1 MLGRGCEPPEP
12 KWKLKFPLASRR
24 HCWFQFADDAIVVV
38 DVSRGGTFIN
48 GTAVSRSKGSKLV
61 KGDIL
66 SLVTPVTSITETLL
80 DSKFC
85 AFKVHINTA
94 QLTSIKSDF
103 TNPTDTLGS
112 STDRPDRPLVSFPIA
127 RPLPVATSSSSGYVE
142 AQDFLERAG
151 LPTETE
157 ARNLSAEPEPEE
169 GPEENEKPEAAE
181 PQEPEQE
188 HSDQQVR
195 CVGIHV
201 CRLFRNDTEAN
212 IMFHCVSLC
221 IHYIMWCND
230 SCGGSPPPPVTHR
243 GHGNGGIA
251 LTTSTWIYCTRAAG
265 AVCNH

>member
-1 MLGRGCEPPEP
+1 MLGRGGCEPPEP

-48 GTAVSRSKGSKLV
+48 GTAVSREKKGSKLV

-66 SLVTPVTSITETLL
+66 SLVTPVTSTTETLL

-94 QLTSIKSDF
+94 QLTSIKSHS
-103 TNPTDTLGS
+103 TSPTDTLGS

-127 RPLPVATSSSSGYVE
+127 RPLPVSTSSSSGYVE
-142 AQDFLERAG
+142 
-151 LPTETE
+151 PTETE

-195 CVGIHV
+195 CLGIHV
-201 CRLFRNDTEAN
+201 CRLLETIRKQT
-212 IMFHCVSLC
+212 
-221 IHYIMWCND
+221 
-230 SCGGSPPPPVTHR
+230 SCFIVYPLHHVV
-243 GHGNGGIA
+243 
-251 LTTSTWIYCTRAAG
+251 LD
-265 AVCNH
+265 

>member
-1 MLGRGCEPPEP
+1 M
-12 KWKLKFPLASRR
+12 
-24 HCWFQFADDAIVVV
+24 

-48 GTAVSRSKGSKLV
+48 GTAVSREKKGSKLV

-66 SLVTPVTSITETLL
+66 SLVTPVTSTTETLL

-85 AFKVHINTA
+85 AFMVHINTA

-103 TNPTDTLGS
+103 TNPTDTHGS
-112 STDRPDRPLVSFPIA
+112 STDRHDRPLVSFPIA

-142 AQDFLERAG
+142 AQGFLERAG

-195 CVGIHV
+195 LCGNPCVQAFG
-201 CRLFRNDTEAN
+201 NDTEVN
-212 IMFHCVSLC
+212 NHVSLC
-221 IHYIMWCND
+221 FIIYIHCIHF
-230 SCGGSPPPPVTHR
+230 V
-243 GHGNGGIA
+243 
-251 LTTSTWIYCTRAAG
+251 
-265 AVCNH
+265 V

>member
-1 MLGRGCEPPEP
+1 M
-12 KWKLKFPLASRR
+12 
-24 HCWFQFADDAIVVV
+24 V

-66 SLVTPVTSITETLL
+66 SLVTPVTSTTETLL

-169 GPEENEKPEAAE
+169 GPEENEKPNQAAEPQE

-195 CVGIHV
+195 LCGNPFL
-201 CRLFRNDTEAN
+201 CRLFRNDTVPQT

-221 IHYIMWCND
+221 ISITSMWCND
-230 SCGGSPPPPVTHR
+230 SCGGEPSPSPGHSPRSRTRRHCSHNFNLDLLLPSR
-243 GHGNGGIA
+243 GSSMQS
-251 LTTSTWIYCTRAAG
+251 LTRISCWNIWML
-265 AVCNH
+265 

>member
-1 MLGRGCEPPEP
+1 MLGRGGCEPPEP

-48 GTAVSRSKGSKLV
+48 GTAVSREKKGSKLV

-94 QLTSIKSDF
+94 QLTSIKSDSTNS

-127 RPLPVATSSSSGYVE
+127 SRPLPCVSTSSSSGYVE
-142 AQDFLERAG
+142 ALPDFGTERAAR
-151 LPTETE
+151 LPTVQTE
-157 ARNLSAEPEPEE
+157 ARNWSANEPEPEE
-169 GPEENEKPEAAE
+169 GPEENEKPNQAAE

-188 HSDQQVR
+188 IQEHSDQQVR
-195 CVGIHV
+195 LFGNPCVQA
-201 CRLFRNDTEAN
+201 F
-212 IMFHCVSLC
+212 
-221 IHYIMWCND
+221 
-230 SCGGSPPPPVTHR
+230 
-243 GHGNGGIA
+243 
-251 LTTSTWIYCTRAAG
+251 
-265 AVCNH
+265 